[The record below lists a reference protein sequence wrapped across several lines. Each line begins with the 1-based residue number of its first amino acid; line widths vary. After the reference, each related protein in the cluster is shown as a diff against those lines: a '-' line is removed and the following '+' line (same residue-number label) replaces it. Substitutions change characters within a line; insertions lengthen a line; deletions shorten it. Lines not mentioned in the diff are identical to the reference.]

1 MSMSMERFKRLLDAY
16 GADARRWPEAD
27 WTRAQSLLSSSPEA
41 RTAWSR
47 AASLDSLLDHHPAGT
62 GDDAVERCF
71 DRIVAEVDRRQAAPR
86 AMPAPLLSRLAS
98 STAPRAS
105 FFAVV
110 AVLGFLFGLS
120 GWGEPVSTASADTL
134 SITYGGDFGL

>member
-1 MSMSMERFKRLLDAY
+1 MSMERFKRLLDAY

-27 WTRAQSLLSSSPEA
+27 WTRAQSLLSASPEA
-41 RTAWSR
+41 RKEWSR
-47 AASLDSLLDHHPAGT
+47 AAALDSLLDHHPAGV
-62 GDDAVERCF
+62 DDGAVERCF
-71 DRIVAEVDRRQAAPR
+71 DRIVAELDRRQTSVQAPPPFM
-86 AMPAPLLSRLAS
+86 ARLAA

-120 GWGEPVSTASADTL
+120 GWGEPVSPAAADTM

>member
-1 MSMSMERFKRLLDAY
+1 MSMERFKRLLDAY

-27 WTRAQSLLSSSPEA
+27 WTRAQSLLSASPDA
-41 RTAWSR
+41 RKEWSR
-47 AASLDSLLDHHPAGT
+47 AAALDSLLDHHPAKV
-62 GDDAVERCF
+62 DDAAVERSF
-71 DRIVAEVDRRQAAPR
+71 DRIVAELDRRQAVPQA
-86 AMPAPLLSRLAS
+86 PAPFITRFAS

-120 GWGEPVSTASADTL
+120 GWGEPVATASADTL

>member
-1 MSMSMERFKRLLDAY
+1 MSMERFKRLLDAY

-41 RTAWSR
+41 RKEWSR
-47 AASLDSLLDHHPAGT
+47 AAALDSLLDHHPVKV
-62 GDDAVERCF
+62 DDGAADRVF
-71 DRIVAEVDRRQAAPR
+71 DRIVAELDRRQAAPR
-86 AMPAPLLSRLAS
+86 APAPLLTRLAS

-120 GWGEPVSTASADTL
+120 GWGGPVPTAAADTL

>member
-1 MSMSMERFKRLLDAY
+1 MSMERFKRLLDAY

-27 WTRAQSLLSSSPEA
+27 WTRAQSLLSASPEA
-41 RTAWSR
+41 RKEWSR
-47 AASLDSLLDHHPAGT
+47 AAALDSLLDHHPVKV
-62 GDDAVERCF
+62 DDGAADRVF
-71 DRIVAEVDRRQAAPR
+71 DRIVAEMDRRQAAPQ
-86 AMPAPLLSRLAS
+86 APAPAPFLSRLAS

-110 AVLGFLFGLS
+110 AMLGFLFGLS

>member
-1 MSMSMERFKRLLDAY
+1 MSMERFKRLLDAY

-27 WTRAQSLLSSSPEA
+27 WTRAQSLLSASPEA
-41 RTAWSR
+41 RTEWSR
-47 AASLDSLLDHHPAGT
+47 AAALDSLLDHHPAKV
-62 GDDAVERCF
+62 DAVAVERCF
-71 DRIVAEVDRRQAAPR
+71 ERIVAELDRRQAMPSQP
-86 AMPAPLLSRLAS
+86 PAPFIARLAA

-105 FFAVV
+105 FFAVI

-120 GWGEPVSTASADTL
+120 GWGEPVSTAAADTL

>member
-1 MSMSMERFKRLLDAY
+1 MAMERFKRLLDAY

-27 WTRAQSLLSSSPEA
+27 WTRTQSLLSASPEA
-41 RTAWSR
+41 RKEWSR
-47 AASLDSLLDHHPAGT
+47 AAALDSLLDHHPAGV
-62 GDDAVERCF
+62 GDGAVERCF
-71 DRIVAEVDRRQAAPR
+71 DRIVAELDRRQASVQASPPFM
-86 AMPAPLLSRLAS
+86 ARLAA

-120 GWGEPVSTASADTL
+120 GWGEPVSPAAADTM

>member
-1 MSMSMERFKRLLDAY
+1 MSMERFKRLLDAY

-27 WTRAQSLLSSSPEA
+27 WTRAQSLLSASSDA
-41 RTAWSR
+41 RKEWSR
-47 AASLDSLLDHHPAGT
+47 AAALDSLLDHHPAKVE
-62 GDDAVERCF
+62 DAAVERSF
-71 DRIVAEVDRRQAAPR
+71 DRIVAELDRRQAAPQP
-86 AMPAPLLSRLAS
+86 PAPFIARVAS

>member
-27 WTRAQSLLSSSPEA
+27 WTRAQSLLSASPEA
-41 RTAWSR
+41 
-47 AASLDSLLDHHPAGT
+47 AAALDSLLDHHPAQV
-62 GDDAVERCF
+62 DDGAVERCF
-71 DRIVAEVDRRQAAPR
+71 DRIVAELDRRETAV
-86 AMPAPLLSRLAS
+86 PAPAPFIAQLAA

>member
-1 MSMSMERFKRLLDAY
+1 MSMERFKRLLDAY

-27 WTRAQSLLSSSPEA
+27 WTRAQSLLSTSPEA
-41 RTAWSR
+41 RTEWSR
-47 AASLDSLLDHHPAGT
+47 AAALDSLLDHHPAKA
-62 GDDAVERCF
+62 DDGAVERCF
-71 DRIVAEVDRRQAAPR
+71 ERIVAELDRRQAASSQ
-86 AMPAPLLSRLAS
+86 APAPFIARLAA

-105 FFAVV
+105 FFAVI

-120 GWGEPVSTASADTL
+120 GWGEPVSTAAADTL

>member
-1 MSMSMERFKRLLDAY
+1 MSMERFKRLLDAY

-27 WTRAQSLLSSSPEA
+27 WTRAQSLLTSSPEA
-41 RTAWSR
+41 RKEWSN
-47 AASLDSLLDHHPAGT
+47 AAALDSLLDHHPAGV
-62 GDDAVERCF
+62 GDGAVERCF
-71 DRIVAEVDRRQAAPR
+71 DRIVAEVDRRQASVR
-86 AMPAPLLSRLAS
+86 APAPFLARFAV

-120 GWGEPVSTASADTL
+120 GWGGPVSMAAADTL

>member
-1 MSMSMERFKRLLDAY
+1 MSMERFKRLLDAY

-27 WTRAQSLLSSSPEA
+27 WTRAQSLLSTSPEA
-41 RTAWSR
+41 RTVWSR
-47 AASLDSLLDHHPAGT
+47 AAALDSLLDHHPAKA
-62 GDDAVERCF
+62 DDGAVERCF
-71 DRIVAEVDRRQAAPR
+71 ERIVAELDRRQAASSQ
-86 AMPAPLLSRLAS
+86 APAPFIARLAA

-105 FFAVV
+105 FFAVI

-120 GWGEPVSTASADTL
+120 GWGEPVSTAAADTL

>member
-27 WTRAQSLLSSSPEA
+27 WARAQSLLSASPEA
-41 RTAWSR
+41 RKEWSR
-47 AASLDSLLDHHPAGT
+47 AAALDSLLDHHPAKV
-62 GDDAVERCF
+62 DDGAIERCF
-71 DRIVAEVDRRQAAPR
+71 DRIVAEVDRREASVSAP
-86 AMPAPLLSRLAS
+86 ASFVTRLAA
-98 STAPRAS
+98 STVPRAS